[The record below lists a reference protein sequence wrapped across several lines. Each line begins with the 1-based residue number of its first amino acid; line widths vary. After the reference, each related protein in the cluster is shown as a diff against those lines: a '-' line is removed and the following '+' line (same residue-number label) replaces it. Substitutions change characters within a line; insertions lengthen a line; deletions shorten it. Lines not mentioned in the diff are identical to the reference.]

1 MGGALSKQ
9 GGKERLIQDFGGD
22 TCMKETTWKNQ
33 ALMEG

>member
-9 GGKERLIQDFGGD
+9 GGKERHIQDFGGNI
-22 TCMKETTWKNQ
+22 CMKDMTWKNQ